1 MANNSLLHTT
11 NFINKKTLEGINS
24 KINNLE
30 KKMEC
35 IDKKLDFIIEFFEKD
50 VKKNC
55 DKMGEH
61 IDFVE
66 NIYDNVKN
74 PLGYLCSKINYL
86 SGRDKRFTLTDV
98 ENNSDFDSDEDELL

>member
-1 MANNSLLHTT
+1 MCSRNLIYTQNILNHNSLKELSDR
-11 NFINKKTLEGINS
+11 INKLDDKLD
-24 KINNLE
+24 K
-30 KKMEC
+30 

-66 NIYDNVKN
+66 NVYDNVKN
-74 PLGYLCSKINYL
+74 PLGYLCNKISYL
-86 SGRDKRFTLTDV
+86 SGKDKRFTLTNI
-98 ENNSDFDSDEDELL
+98 EHNSDFDSDEESS